1 MDGPDA
7 GPGREP
13 VAGHRAS
20 DAGPVRTSKRD
31 RGRDSRAPRRRPVV
45 PFLLASVAPAGALV
59 WWFTKPEEARQAVLD
74 RIPKGVGTRAATAGI
89 ALALLIVLARVVLPG
104 TKATGEAIGRARR
117 WIRSRSPGVR
127 LALSPAALVV
137 ELLWL
142 TMKTLFV
149 LDALAIVGCAVAF
162 LVYVAR
168 IVKPDLL
175 PGLPG

>member
-1 MDGPDA
+1 MTGDA
-7 GPGREP
+7 NREDDRSGRS
-13 VAGHRAS
+13 RAS
-20 DAGPVRTSKRD
+20 DAGPVRASGPDRARD
-31 RGRDSRAPRRRPVV
+31 RRASRRRPAV
-45 PFLLASVAPAGALV
+45 PFLLASVIPAGALV

-74 RIPKGVGTRAATAGI
+74 RIPKGVGSRAVTAGI

-104 TKATGEAIGRARR
+104 TKATGEAIGRARK
-117 WIRSRSPGVR
+117 WIRNRGRGAR
-127 LALSPAALVV
+127 LALSPVALVV

-142 TMKTLFV
+142 TMKSLFV